1 MEISSLF
8 NVDFIM
14 PLEKISN
21 NSNNILIP
29 KISFRFN
36 PSDMKNYSSS
46 ENQIDTGNV
55 FAQDCGDDGNI
66 NCSEFDVGELRYS
79 YGLGVTWITQL
90 GPMSLALAATGNAG
104 PLDRT
109 EGFQFEIG
117 TQF

>member
-1 MEISSLF
+1 MKFARLKFRGTQSICK
-8 NVDFIM
+8 VH
-14 PLEKISN
+14 KISMQ
-21 NSNNILIP
+21 IQY
-29 KISFRFN
+29 KI
-36 PSDMKNYSSS
+36 Y
-46 ENQIDTGNV
+46 
-55 FAQDCGDDGNI
+55 GNI